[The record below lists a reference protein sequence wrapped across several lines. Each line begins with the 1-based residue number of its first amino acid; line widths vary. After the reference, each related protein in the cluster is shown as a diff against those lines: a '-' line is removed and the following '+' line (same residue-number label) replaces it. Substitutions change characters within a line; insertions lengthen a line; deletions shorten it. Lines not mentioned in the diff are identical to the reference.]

1 MFNLLAVANAAHAS
15 HSLGTLGIVAT
26 IVSLFALG
34 ATVNDQTQL
43 AGLFKEVYAKS
54 VVDAYSFLAPLA
66 SKYIK
71 FDYQEAG
78 LGNKYHQPVDLQLE
92 HSFTCAAAG
101 TVPTYLAINAG
112 IMQDAQLEGSQ
123 IFGRSAVSYEAISR
137 AAEAGKKAFESATK
151 RVVKRLSMSHLR
163 RLETQL
169 ITGQRGIAAGSA
181 ISGTSTTRALTVSDN
196 TWSAARFSGM
206 VGATLRMVRAN
217 NSTIVAPSNGAAGT
231 FYLSSINTTTKV
243 LNITA
248 DSTDATAMD
257 TYWPLGGI
265 LYWETASVTTEMPG
279 LDAWCNMSGTFANI
293 ATGTYDLWNPNVY
306 STTTGVISFGK
317 IVEAAEMMAPY
328 GTVEKIVAVVPVK
341 AFSVLNTDLAAL
353 RQYDSSYK
361 TTKGELGV
369 KGISF
374 STSVGEIEILPHP
387 LQQDGTI
394 HMFVPDEAL
403 RTGSTDITFITRGSG
418 GEKLILESATTPAGE
433 MRTMSN
439 QALFIEQ
446 PRHLVL
452 MDGITYG

>member
-1 MFNLLAVANAAHAS
+1 MAS
-15 HSLGTLGIVAT
+15 
-26 IVSLFALG
+26 
-34 ATVNDQTQL
+34 VNDQTQL

-54 VVDAYSFLAPLA
+54 VVDAYSFAAPLA

-101 TVPTYLAINAG
+101 TTPTYLAINAG
-112 IMQDAQLEGSQ
+112 IMQDAQIQGAQ

-169 ITGQRGIAAGSA
+169 ITGQRGIAIGSA
-181 ISGTSTTRALTVSDN
+181 ISGTSTTRALVVSDN
-196 TWSAARFSGM
+196 SWSAARFSGM
-206 VGATLRMVRAN
+206 VGATLQMYRAN
-217 NSTIVAPSNGAAGT
+217 NSTIVAPSNGAAGS
-231 FYLSSINTTTKV
+231 FYLASVSTSTKT
-243 LNITA
+243 LNIVA

-257 TYWPLGGI
+257 TYWTASTGGV
-265 LYWETASVTTEMPG
+265 LYWESATAATEMPG

-306 STTTGVISFGK
+306 STSTGVISFGK
-317 IVEAAEMMAPY
+317 IVEAAEMTAPY
-328 GTVEKIVAVVPVK
+328 GSVDKLVAVVPVR

-361 TTKGELGV
+361 TSKGENGV
-369 KGISF
+369 EGITF
-374 STSVGEIEILPHP
+374 HTSVGMIEILPHP
-387 LQQDGTI
+387 LQADGTI
-394 HMFVPDEAL
+394 HIFCPSEAL